1 MPGDGTFDLHRYL
14 ELLLATG
21 YEGFLSLE
29 LFREDLWQQDPL
41 AVARE
46 GLEKMQQ
53 VVEG

>member
-1 MPGDGTFDLHRYL
+1 
-14 ELLLATG
+14 
-21 YEGFLSLE
+21 

-46 GLEKMQQ
+46 GLEKMRQ